1 MLSIALFVAAFA
13 YSHWTVAFTLLSEG
27 PGFQV
32 GRIGS
37 VIVTIHTQ
45 AATVELIK
53 TLDVALEQHRASFP
67 RFSVLALVSG
77 GAIKTPESG
86 LKDLVIAQEKRFSS
100 AIIGAGVAIE
110 AKGLSA
116 VLTRTFLAAY
126 TLLSSH
132 AFPVKS
138 FGTTEL
144 AVAWLQSLPN
154 QEQYFAKDSQCA
166 ALAKQALTTR
176 LAA

>member
-1 MLSIALFVAAFA
+1 MG
-13 YSHWTVAFTLLSEG
+13 FTQLSEG

-37 VIVTIHTQ
+37 LLVTVHTQ
-45 AATVELIK
+45 AATTHLIR
-53 TLDVALEQHRASFP
+53 TLDSALEQHRSQFP

-77 GAIKTPESG
+77 GAIKSPESG
-86 LKDLVIAQEKRFSS
+86 LKDLVVAQEKRFES

-132 AFPVKS
+132 SFPVKS
-138 FGTTEL
+138 FGTTEQ
-144 AVAWLQSLPN
+144 AVTWLQALPG
-154 QEQYFAKDSQCA
+154 QETYFAKDTLCA
-166 ALAKQALTTR
+166 AAAKKLLPTS